1 VCAVLAHLYQ
11 ILQLRAERF
20 PTATALGAEEG
31 LRWRTLDSRQLL
43 EHVDGL
49 AADLAARGIGNGDRV
64 VLWAPSGLRTP
75 TYLFALWK
83 LGAIVVPFDRDMNA
97 QAATAI
103 LATVGPRLVIL
114 GFDQRPSWAPDDA
127 VEWWQPTPAANTNQA
142 RWQPPDEELAA
153 IFFTSGT
160 TGQPKGCM
168 ISQKNL
174 CSQVEAFDDR
184 IPIDENCRLGSILPL
199 SHLFELSCGLT
210 YPLLR
215 GAAIHYIPSRR
226 GADVVRV
233 LLEQRIT
240 HMVAVPQ
247 LLSLMGKALEQ
258 RLQSRLPG
266 WLFQNL
272 VKLADRSPM
281 ALRRRLFFMVHRQI
295 GGALRL
301 MAAGGAALPIETQQ
315 IWERLGV
322 DVVQGYGTSE
332 CSPVVACG
340 APGATPPGTVGRPIN
355 GVQVRLSPE
364 GELQVHG
371 PNVMRGYW
379 RDPAR
384 TAEVLSDDGW
394 YSTGDL
400 ASIDGR
406 GNITLQGRARDLIV
420 LPNGMNVWP
429 QDVEDALRSVSTV
442 QDAAVLAVPT
452 PGGGARLHAYLL
464 PLTPAGRT
472 ADPNALL
479 AGVNTHLASHQRVSS
494 ASWWP
499 DADFPRTSTL
509 KVRRHLLPQP
519 AEQAAGTGGAPP
531 VEGDPLADAVA
542 TVAHVTSVADE
553 QTLGQ
558 LGLDSMGLVE
568 LVAQVEEKT
577 GRTLP
582 ESAISTAMTLG
593 DLRAAV
599 ASAPLTE
606 DRTAADLDTTQ
617 PLPVPRWVY
626 GYGWLVRPALAAPF
640 DLLYRVAIPRTIVMG
655 GENLRNLPTGTVFA
669 GNHRSF
675 ADMPLVRVG
684 LQQTPARRF
693 ARRLVT
699 AAMAEGEGW
708 RSPLAKYMA
717 AAFGL
722 YPLDRLANRESSLRR
737 LASLARDGNAVLI
750 FPGGAHAR
758 RTDEHGDPPAV
769 RFKTGVA
776 HVAEA
781 LAAPVVPF
789 GLAGTEEAMP
799 PFVHEFKG
807 LVIGGVPVALRR
819 RTLAIAFGPPQER
832 APDETAQ
839 QFVERLERLSYAL
852 AAQADAARGAPAG

>member
-1 VCAVLAHLYQ
+1 MLSHLYQ

-20 PTATALGAEEG
+20 PSSIAFGAEEG

-49 AADLAARGIGNGDRV
+49 AADLAERGIGSGDRV

-83 LGAIVVPFDRDMNA
+83 LGAIVVPFDQDMNP
-97 QAATAI
+97 QAARAI
-103 LATVGPRLVIL
+103 IATVEPRSVIL
-114 GFDQRPSWAPDDA
+114 GFEHRPAWAPDDA
-127 VEWWQPTPAANTNQA
+127 VDWWQPKPRPSQEQKT
-142 RWQPPDEELAA
+142 WQPPAEELAA

-168 ISQKNL
+168 ISHRNL

-184 IPIDENCRLGSILPL
+184 IPLDENCRLGSILPL

-210 YPLLR
+210 YPLLH

-226 GADVVRV
+226 GPDVVRV

-247 LLSLMGKALEQ
+247 LLSLMGNALEQ

-266 WLFQNL
+266 WAYRNV

-281 ALRRRLFFMVHRQI
+281 AVRRRLFFMVHRQI
-295 GGALRL
+295 GGCLRL
-301 MAAGGAALPIETQQ
+301 LAAGGAALTPETQL

-355 GVQVRLSPE
+355 GVKVRLSSE
-364 GELQVHG
+364 GELQVQG
-371 PNVMRGYW
+371 PNIMRGYW
-379 RDPAR
+379 HDPTR
-384 TAEVLSDDGW
+384 TAEVLSADGW

-400 ASIDGR
+400 ASFDEK
-406 GNITLQGRARDLIV
+406 GNIKLQGRARDLIV

-429 QDVEDALRSVSTV
+429 QDVEDALRSSPAV
-442 QDAAVLAVPT
+442 QDCAVIAVPT
-452 PGGGARLHAYLL
+452 PGGGARLHAYL
-464 PLTPAGRT
+464 TPVKPTDRSI
-472 ADPNALL
+472 DPKSLL
-479 AGVNTHLASHQRVSS
+479 AAANTRLAGHQRVSS

-509 KVRRHLLPQP
+509 KVRRHLLPMP
-519 AEQAAGTGGAPP
+519 AEQPTGTGSAPP
-531 VEGDPLADAVA
+531 VEGDPLAEAVA
-542 TVAHVTSVADE
+542 NIAKVASVADD

-558 LGLDSMGLVE
+558 LGLDSLALVE
-568 LVAQVEEKT
+568 LVVQVEEKT
-577 GRTLP
+577 GRALP
-582 ESAISTAMTLG
+582 ESALSTDMTVA
-593 DLRAAV
+593 DLRTAV
-599 ASAPLTE
+599 ALAPLAE
-606 DRTAADLDTTQ
+606 ERTAADLETTQ
-617 PLPVPRWVY
+617 PLPVPRWFY
-626 GYGWLVRPALAAPF
+626 SYGWLARPALAAPF
-640 DLLYRVAIPRTIVMG
+640 DLLYRLAIPRTIVLG
-655 GENLRNLPTGTVFA
+655 GQHLRNLPTGTVFA

-675 ADMPLVRVG
+675 VDMPLVRVA
-684 LQQTPARRF
+684 LAKTPARRF
-693 ARRLVT
+693 SRRLVI
-699 AAMAEGEGW
+699 AAQAEGEGW
-708 RSPLAKYMA
+708 RSPMSRYMA

-722 YPLDRLANRESSLRR
+722 YPLDRLRNRESSMRR
-737 LASLARDGNAVLI
+737 LASLARGGNAVLI

-758 RTDEHGDPPAV
+758 RTDERGDPPVV

-781 LAAPVVPF
+781 LGAPVVPF
-789 GLAGTEEAMP
+789 GLAGTEVVMP

-807 LVIGGVPVALRR
+807 LVIGGVPVSLKRAA
-819 RTLAIAFGPPQER
+819 LAIAFGPPQEQ
-832 APDETAQ
+832 AADETPQ
-839 QFVERLERLSYAL
+839 QFAERLERLSYAL
-852 AAQADAARGAPAG
+852 AAQADAARGSPAD